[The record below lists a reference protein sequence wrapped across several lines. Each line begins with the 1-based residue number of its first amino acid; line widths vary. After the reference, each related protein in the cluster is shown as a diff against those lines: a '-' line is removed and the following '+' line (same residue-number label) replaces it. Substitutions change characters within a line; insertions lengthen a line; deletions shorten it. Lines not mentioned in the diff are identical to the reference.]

1 MTLPSDNPNRGTPRD
16 ENPGQPISAEETMA
30 SLLCR
35 GDRGRKVEVVQYRHL
50 ESEVTARGK
59 RRHLGAINWRTADGR
74 PVRQIDA
81 DLYEIE
87 SSGELLERV
96 P

>member
-1 MTLPSDNPNRGTPRD
+1 MTLPSDKPNRGTPRD
-16 ENPGQPISAEETMA
+16 ENPGQPIAAEQTLA
-30 SLLCR
+30 SFLCH
-35 GDRGRKVEVVQYRHL
+35 GDGGRKVEVVQYRHV
-50 ESEVTARGK
+50 ESEVTSRGAR
-59 RRHLGAINWRTADGR
+59 RRIGAISWRTADGR

-81 DLYEIE
+81 DLYEIG

>member
-16 ENPGQPISAEETMA
+16 ENPARPIAAEETMA

-35 GDRGRKVEVVQYRHL
+35 GDRERKVEVVQYRHV
-50 ESEVTARGK
+50 ESEVTARGA
-59 RRHLGAINWRTADGR
+59 RRRLGAISWRTADGR

>member
-1 MTLPSDNPNRGTPRD
+1 MTLPSDNPNRDTPRD
-16 ENPGQPISAEETMA
+16 ENPGQPIAAEETMA

-35 GDRGRKVEVVQYRHL
+35 GDRGRKVEIVQYRHV
-50 ESEVTARGK
+50 ESEVTARGA
-59 RRHLGAINWRTADGR
+59 RRRLGAISWRTADGR
-74 PVRQIDA
+74 PVRQLDA

-96 P
+96 S

>member
-1 MTLPSDNPNRGTPRD
+1 MTLPSDKPNRGTPRD
-16 ENPGQPISAEETMA
+16 ENPGQPIAAEETMA

-35 GDRGRKVEVVQYRHL
+35 GDRGRKVEVIQYRHL
-50 ESEVTARGK
+50 ENEVTARGT
-59 RRHLGAINWRTADGR
+59 RRRLGAIGWRTGDGL

-81 DLYEIE
+81 DLYEIG

>member
-16 ENPGQPISAEETMA
+16 ENPGQPIAAEETMA

-35 GDRGRKVEVVQYRHL
+35 GDRGRKVELVQYRHV
-50 ESEVTARGK
+50 ESEVTARGA
-59 RRHLGAINWRTADGR
+59 RRRLGAISWRTADGR